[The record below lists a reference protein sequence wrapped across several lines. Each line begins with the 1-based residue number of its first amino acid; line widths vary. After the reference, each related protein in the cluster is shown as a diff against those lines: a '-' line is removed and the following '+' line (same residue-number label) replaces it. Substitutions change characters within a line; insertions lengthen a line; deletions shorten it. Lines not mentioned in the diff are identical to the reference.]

1 MQQGNAGHL
10 GQSGA
15 IALHHFSAGDRLNAG
30 LVSTIAASDLEPG
43 CLTSLSLRWCR
54 RWRGHGVADLRLSR
68 LRWGQT
74 RHIPLHGAGDSRR
87 DPLGLLRQSSEAP
100 SLQPHRDAA
109 SAINK
114 VSTYVKCPYRLDEQM
129 F

>member
-15 IALHHFSAGDRLNAG
+15 TALHHFSAGDHLTAC
-30 LVSTIAASDLEPG
+30 LVSAVAASGLEPG
-43 CLTSLSLRWCR
+43 CLTCLSLRWCR
-54 RWRGHGVADLRLSR
+54 RRRGHGVAGLRSRR

-100 SLQPHRDAA
+100 SLQPHRDATN
-109 SAINK
+109 AINK
-114 VSTYVKCPYRLDEQM
+114 GFTNQRGSGQPA
-129 F
+129 